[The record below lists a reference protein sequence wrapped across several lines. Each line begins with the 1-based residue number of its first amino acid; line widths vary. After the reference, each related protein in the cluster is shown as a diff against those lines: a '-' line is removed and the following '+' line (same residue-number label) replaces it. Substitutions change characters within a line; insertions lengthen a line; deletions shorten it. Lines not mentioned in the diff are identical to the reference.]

1 MGRFVK
7 ESEITRRFRE
17 RLEEKAESDWKFQ
30 ASVFSLEFAEAIAK
44 QLDRK
49 DMSRAQL
56 AKALGTSRA
65 YVTQLLK
72 GKTNLTVETL
82 YKICHAVDIQ
92 PNIALTEPTFDPSRM
107 TRGESGTDE
116 LILKGKP
123 LQARE
128 VGDYEEVH

>member
-7 ESEITRRFRE
+7 GSEITRPFRE
-17 RLEEKAESDWKFQ
+17 RLEEKAQSDWKFQ
-30 ASVFSLEFAEAIAK
+30 ANVFSLQFAEAIAK
-44 QLDRK
+44 QLERK
-49 DMSRAQL
+49 DMTRAQL

-82 YKICHAVDIQ
+82 YRICHAVDIQ
-92 PNIALTEPTFDPSRM
+92 PNIGLNEPVFDLSTM
-107 TRGESGTDE
+107 TRGESGRDE

-123 LQARE
+123 LQAKE
-128 VGDYEEVH
+128 VGDYEEVR